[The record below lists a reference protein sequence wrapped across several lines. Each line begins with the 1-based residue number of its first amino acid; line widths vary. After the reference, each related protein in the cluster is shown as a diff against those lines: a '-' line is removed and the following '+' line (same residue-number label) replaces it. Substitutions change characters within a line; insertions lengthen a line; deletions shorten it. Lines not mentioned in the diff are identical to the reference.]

1 MKKQAKSWLE
11 AAYDDI
17 LVIENIKSVED
28 LSHMVAFH
36 SQQSI
41 EKAFKAILEEHNER
55 IPKTHNL
62 IALLQKVE
70 QYINVEINNSII
82 AQLNE
87 LYIEAR
93 YPADFGLLPEG
104 KPSKEKAINFYRY
117 AVEIFELAS
126 EIIK

>member
-17 LVIENIKSVED
+17 LVMENIKSVEY

-41 EKAFKAILEEHNER
+41 EKSFKAILEEHNER

-62 IALLQKVE
+62 ILLLQKVE
-70 QYINVEINNSII
+70 QYIKIEVDNSII

-87 LYIEAR
+87 LYIESR
-93 YPADFGLLPEG
+93 YPADLGLLPEG
-104 KPSKEKAINFYRY
+104 KPSIERANKFYKY
-117 AVEIFELAS
+117 AVEIFELTS